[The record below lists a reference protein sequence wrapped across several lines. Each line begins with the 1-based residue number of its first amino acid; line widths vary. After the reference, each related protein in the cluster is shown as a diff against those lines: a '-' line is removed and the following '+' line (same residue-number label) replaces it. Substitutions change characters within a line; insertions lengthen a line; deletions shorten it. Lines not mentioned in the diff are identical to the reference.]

1 MDSEI
6 ALIIQRQE
14 NKNNLLFLC
23 MENISILFQKGN
35 GEGSVMPFI
44 SPELMVGYVPNIY
57 YQASVFMIG
66 TPGDKVW

>member
-14 NKNNLLFLC
+14 NKNNLLVLY

-35 GEGSVMPFI
+35 EEGPVMPFI